1 MSHYDHEPPP
11 RVQPKV
17 KAAPRTRQV
26 YWCRLPL
33 DAELPELWK
42 VRPGIIVSRDNRL
55 YGAVTIIPTT
65 TVEQPDNEWAY
76 RLSTSLDPLKLSW
89 AICDKPMTVAV
100 SRLEPRRVI
109 PRVSQADLSKCFLGC
124 WPGFRSYRLLDF
136 RRYSVMFF
144 GVTAAS

>member
-1 MSHYDHEPPP
+1 LAATRRFLLVGAMSHYDHEPPP

-76 RLSTSLDPLKLSW
+76 RLSTSLDPLKVSW

-100 SRLEPRRVI
+100 SRLSRFRGCSQRMGGVI
-109 PRVSQADLSKCFLGC
+109 PSLR
-124 WPGFRSYRLLDF
+124 
-136 RRYSVMFF
+136 
-144 GVTAAS
+144 